1 MQYLS
6 FNEAV
11 GGKGQIKGLPEEDS
25 DTQRALL
32 DPMPLRDTWVLWEQA
47 VPPSD
52 GKSSA
57 YADSMKEIVPFKTAQ
72 EFWSIW
78 NGVPQPSEL
87 LDNKRITRDN
97 GGNPT
102 AIDAIMIFKKGVR
115 PEWEDP
121 LNATGG
127 HFQVQLKSSI
137 GGAQI
142 DEYWNNIVL
151 GMVGGTIEPYDM
163 ITGVRLVDKL
173 SGAKAAGIL
182 RIELWFTK
190 YDNQDAV
197 NALKKS
203 MEKTMCEKLDGT
215 PGTAVKIELKRVGPG
230 CASKIFGKWACASLP
245 APVPTRPDLQN

>member
-11 GGKGQIKGLPEEDS
+11 GGKGKINNLPEEDS
-25 DTQRALL
+25 DTQKALL
-32 DPMPLRDTWVLWEQA
+32 DPMPLKDTWVLWEQA
-47 VPPSD
+47 VAAEGRGNS
-52 GKSSA
+52 
-57 YADSMKEIVPFKTAQ
+57 YHESMKEIVAFKTAQ
-72 EFWSIW
+72 DFWSIW

-97 GGNPT
+97 GGGSQT
-102 AIDAIMIFKKGVR
+102 AIDAIMLFKQGVR

-121 LNATGG
+121 LNASGG
-127 HFQVQLKSSI
+127 HFQVQLKPGI

-151 GMVGGTIEPYDM
+151 GMVGGTIEPYDV

-182 RIELWFTK
+182 RIELWFAR
-190 YDNQDAV
+190 YDDQTSV
-197 NALKKS
+197 TALKKN
-203 MEKTMCEKLDGT
+203 MEKCICQKLDGT
-215 PGTAVKIELKRVGPG
+215 AGTGVKIELKAH
-230 CASKIFGKWACASLP
+230 ASAGKH
-245 APVPTRPDLQN
+245 

>member
-11 GGKGQIKGLPEEDS
+11 GGKGKINGLPEEDS
-25 DTQRALL
+25 DTQKALL
-32 DPMPLRDTWVLWEQA
+32 DPMPLKDTWVLWEQA
-47 VPPSD
+47 VAS
-52 GKSSA
+52 GGSS
-57 YADSMKEIVPFKTAQ
+57 YHEQMKDIVSFKTAQ

-97 GGNPT
+97 GGGSQT
-102 AIDAIMIFKKGVR
+102 AIDAIMIFKEGVR

-121 LNATGG
+121 LNASGG
-127 HFQVQLKSSI
+127 HFQVQLKPNM

-151 GMVGGTIEPYDM
+151 GMVGGTIDPYDM

-182 RIELWFTK
+182 RIELWFTR
-190 YDNQDAV
+190 YEDNAAV
-197 NALKKS
+197 TALKKN
-203 MEKTMCEKLDGT
+203 MEKCICQKLDGT
-215 PGTAVKIELKRVGPG
+215 PGPAVVKIELK
-230 CASKIFGKWACASLP
+230 AHSTAGKH
-245 APVPTRPDLQN
+245 

>member
-11 GGKGQIKGLPEEDS
+11 GGKGKINGLPEENS
-25 DTQRALL
+25 DTQKALL

-47 VPPSD
+47 VSSGNDKGNYSD
-52 GKSSA
+52 N
-57 YADSMKEIVPFKTAQ
+57 MKEIVPFQTAQ

-97 GGNPT
+97 AGTAT
-102 AIDAIMIFKKGVR
+102 AIDAIMIFKKGVK

-121 LNATGG
+121 QNANGG
-127 HFQVQLKSSI
+127 HFQVQLKSNI

-151 GMVGGTIEPYDM
+151 GMVGGTVEPYDM

-173 SGAKAAGIL
+173 SGAKAAGVL
-182 RIELWFTK
+182 RIELWFSR
-190 YDNQDAV
+190 YENQDAV
-197 NALKKS
+197 NQLKKN
-203 MEKTMCEKLDGT
+203 MEKCMGERLDGSS
-215 PGTAVKIELKRVGPG
+215 AAISMKVELKAHGS
-230 CASKIFGKWACASLP
+230 AGKH
-245 APVPTRPDLQN
+245 